1 MQIMTSQYSAAA
13 TGLTISA
20 AGDWGCSS
28 NAQKTVNNIKNKGPD
43 LVLALGDYSHQSTGK
58 CWFDRIKPIDSK
70 TEINIGNHDD
80 DTKKLLNS
88 YLKHF
93 GLSKQYYSF
102 DFQNVHVLTMA
113 TELKYDKGSKQ
124 LNFVKKDLQQASS
137 SPKIKWIIVN
147 MHKPTY
153 TSPNSCSSS
162 GCEGSK
168 TLRDV
173 YHALFDKYDVDLVL
187 SGHVHN
193 YQRSFPIE
201 YNDAKPSKPIVT
213 SSKKH
218 NYNNP
223 EGEIFVI
230 VGTAGSSF
238 HGLESKS
245 SFMASQQA
253 IRFGALELKITDKKL
268 EGTFF
273 GNDGSER
280 DQFSITKSASSSSGS
295 SALRAS
301 SNPSSFS
308 SSSASM
314 KPFAL
319 FN

>member
-1 MQIMTSQYSAAA
+1 MQIMTSQYSAGA

-43 LVLALGDYSHQSTGK
+43 LVLALGDYSHQGTGK

-93 GLSKQYYSF
+93 GLSKQYDSF

-113 TELKYDKGSKQ
+113 TESKYDKGSKQ

-162 GCEGSK
+162 GCK
-168 TLRDV
+168 AAR
-173 YHALFDKYDVDLVL
+173 
-187 SGHVHN
+187 
-193 YQRSFPIE
+193 P
-201 YNDAKPSKPIVT
+201 
-213 SSKKH
+213 
-218 NYNNP
+218 
-223 EGEIFVI
+223 
-230 VGTAGSSF
+230 
-238 HGLESKS
+238 
-245 SFMASQQA
+245 
-253 IRFGALELKITDKKL
+253 
-268 EGTFF
+268 
-273 GNDGSER
+273 
-280 DQFSITKSASSSSGS
+280 
-295 SALRAS
+295 
-301 SNPSSFS
+301 
-308 SSSASM
+308 
-314 KPFAL
+314 
-319 FN
+319 